1 MQTAPILQQLNGRAS
16 SPLMAMLPKIKQL
29 KQTLQAVNN
38 PQALLNQ
45 LMSQN
50 PQLAQLVNMANG
62 DYNQVINS
70 ICRSKGIDPQEFYEA
85 LKEAF

>member
-1 MQTAPILQQLNGRAS
+1 
-16 SPLMAMLPKIKQL
+16 MLPKIKQL

-70 ICRSKGIDPQEFYEA
+70 ICRSNGIEMNEFMNLIA
-85 LKEAF
+85 QL